1 MQFIFSILS
10 LVGVIGFVVWWSTQN
25 LTNEILPTSP
35 STNTT
40 VEKTPQNG
48 ITGPIEQAY
57 DAKNALES
65 RYSNALNLSSQ
76 GLTKVPTYVFERT
89 DLESLNLSH
98 NTLTGA
104 LPGEIRHLQNLKT
117 LDLSNNK
124 FTGVPAEIGQLR
136 NLELL
141 NLSNN
146 LLTGLPNELGNLS
159 NLKVLD
165 LSGNNYSEA
174 DLSVIKKTLPAF
186 VTIVT
191 N

>member
-1 MQFIFSILS
+1 MRLIFSILS
-10 LVGVIGFVVWWSTQN
+10 LIGVIGFVVWWSTQN
-25 LTNEILPTSP
+25 LTNEIPPALP

-40 VEKTPQNG
+40 VETTPQNG

-65 RYSNALNLSSQ
+65 RYSNALDLSSQ

-124 FTGVPAEIGQLR
+124 FTEVPAEIGQLK

-146 LLTGLPNELGNLS
+146 LLTGLPYEIGNLS
-159 NLKVLD
+159 RLKVLNI
-165 LSGNNYSEA
+165 SGNTYSET
-174 DLSVIKKTLPAF
+174 DLSVIKKLLP
-186 VTIVT
+186 VSVIITT
-191 N
+191 D